1 MIKKFNN
8 FIREDKNH
16 LNDEMILDMEYIL
29 LSFSD
34 LGYNPSLVLEKDPGS
49 GGTHLYVRLVTY
61 TDKPLVWNTN
71 LEEDINRLNLFAR
84 QNRFEECNV
93 LVVLNA
99 SRFKMDYKSFLRYI
113 NISNKPITNLLLYF
127 KKI

>member
-34 LGYNPSLVLEKDPGS
+34 LGYNPSLVLEKD
-49 GGTHLYVRLVTY
+49 HLYVRLVTY

-71 LEEDINRLNLFAR
+71 LEEDINKLNLFAR
-84 QNRFEECNV
+84 QNGFEECNA

-99 SRFKMDYKSFLRYI
+99 SRFEMDYESFLRYI
-113 NISNKPITNLLLYF
+113 NISNKPITNLLLNF

>member
-8 FIREDKNH
+8 FIRED
-16 LNDEMILDMEYIL
+16 LNEMILDMEYIL

-34 LGYNPSLVLEKDPGS
+34 LGYNPSLVLEKDY
-49 GGTHLYVRLVTY
+49 LYVRLVIY

-71 LEEDINRLNLFAR
+71 LEEDINKLNSFAR
-84 QNRFEECNV
+84 QNGFEECDV
-93 LVVLNA
+93 LFVLDG
-99 SRFKMDYKSFLRYI
+99 SRFEMDYESFLRHI
-113 NISNKPITNLLLYF
+113 NISNKPITNLLLKF